1 MKIVVVGLGYVGL
14 ANAVLLA
21 QKNDVISLDISDE
34 KVDQVNKRVC
44 PVADNEVTN
53 YFETKK
59 LKLRASNDFINSFK
73 GADFIVIATP
83 TNYDSNTNSLIPR
96 Q

>member
-1 MKIVVVGLGYVGL
+1 M
-14 ANAVLLA
+14 A

-34 KVDQVNKRVC
+34 KVDQVNKGVC

-59 LKLRASNDFINSFK
+59 LKLRASDFINSFK
-73 GADFIVIATP
+73 GADFIVIGLQP
-83 TNYDSNTNSLIPR
+83 IMMSNTNSFDTSSVESVVDLAVK
-96 Q
+96 